1 MGFFFNQNASRETSL
16 GNRREAMID
25 NLIPRA
31 FPRLSKKKF
40 IRFHMTQDEGRR
52 GARREARGRLV
63 ASLGFPL
70 KKWKRSSGEKDG

>member
-1 MGFFFNQNASRETSL
+1 MDTYKSQENENSIMGFFFFNQNASRETSL

-52 GARREARGRLV
+52 GARREVDL
-63 ASLGFPL
+63 
-70 KKWKRSSGEKDG
+70 

>member
-1 MGFFFNQNASRETSL
+1 MDTYKSQENENSIMGFFFNQNASRETSL

-52 GARREARGRLV
+52 GARREVDL
-63 ASLGFPL
+63 
-70 KKWKRSSGEKDG
+70 